1 MNKKTIL
8 GIAVIALMAIVAVTG
23 CSKKDGASAGGG
35 SRAVKADP
43 ESDFEARAIDGG
55 AGVEIIK
62 YLGDK
67 WEVNI
72 PPTIRDIP
80 VTSIG
85 KEAFKDKSLISV
97 TIPDSVTWIGDLA
110 FVNNQLTSVTIPNS
124 VTIIGDLA
132 FANNQLTSVTIPNS
146 ITTIGVATFAGNQ
159 LTSVTIPNSV
169 TSIGGEAF
177 YGNQLTSVTIPNS
190 VTSIGDI
197 AFYNNQLTSVTIP
210 NSVTRI
216 GQEAFLGNPLTSVTI
231 GNGVIGIGSFSNGEN
246 FYLSSSF
253 VGNFEEV
260 YNASGRVAGTYTRL
274 DTNSMT
280 WTKQ

>member
-124 VTIIGDLA
+124 
-132 FANNQLTSVTIPNS
+132 
-146 ITTIGVATFAGNQ
+146 ITTIGVATFA
-159 LTSVTIPNSV
+159 
-169 TSIGGEAF
+169 
-177 YGNQLTSVTIPNS
+177 GNQLTSVTIPNS